1 MYDDICTCEVEDD
14 SNFAKDRSGRDVS
27 ISDRWRGHNQEP
39 AKSDAMEEILTREM
53 IYQIQSR
60 KFQLSSLVRRF
71 LGRIEIILRWVR
83 ADWRIP
89 LPWIVRQPRV
99 SGVDEE
105 EHKSSIKEQEP
116 NDVAD
121 QLSNIMS
128 LRGHKIMI
136 KMKKTPFK
144 MQYLIG

>member
-1 MYDDICTCEVEDD
+1 M
-14 SNFAKDRSGRDVS
+14 
-27 ISDRWRGHNQEP
+27 
-39 AKSDAMEEILTREM
+39 
-53 IYQIQSR
+53 
-60 KFQLSSLVRRF
+60 
-71 LGRIEIILRWVR
+71 R

-105 EHKSSIKEQEP
+105 EHKSGIKEQEP